1 MPSSTFFNLPETKRR
16 KLLQA
21 AEAEFRRVPLANA
34 SINRIIKDAGI
45 SRGSFYMYFEDKTEL
60 FQYLCQQQCQQVND
74 ETIRLFTACGGDL
87 FDGFLRLFDLLG
99 PAPDDMSRPE
109 WLSDIYTYFK
119 NNGSISSL
127 SAFGLKRSE
136 HLQQMYALLPCL
148 DRTQLCVTD
157 EETVAI
163 IELLFSNCIWLI
175 GQCHVGLL
183 EPEEAR
189 THYVHTLE
197 LLRRTFCRPAQ
208 AS

>member
-1 MPSSTFFNLPETKRR
+1 ML
-16 KLLQA
+16 
-21 AEAEFRRVPLANA
+21 FR
-34 SINRIIKDAGI
+34 S
-45 SRGSFYMYFEDKTEL
+45 
-60 FQYLCQQQCQQVND
+60 
-74 ETIRLFTACGGDL
+74 
-87 FDGFLRLFDLLG
+87 
-99 PAPDDMSRPE
+99 
-109 WLSDIYTYFK
+109 
-119 NNGSISSL
+119 
-127 SAFGLKRSE
+127 
-136 HLQQMYALLPCL
+136 
-148 DRTQLCVTD
+148 CVTD